1 MGKFIIST
9 PKKMFCVKLY
19 TNSYSFCGCLC
30 KGNLPG
36 VSSVMSDDVEG
47 GGG

>member
-19 TNSYSFCGCLC
+19 RNSFCGCLC
-30 KGNLPG
+30 NGNLPG
-36 VSSVMSDDVEG
+36 VSSVMNDDVEG